1 MSVKNDLTSLLT
13 QASDPASTPEQLVTV
28 WNSTTSSR
36 VRKAVA
42 SNPNCDTATLCMA
55 SRLYIKEVIENPS
68 LELNTLFSEDPI
80 VKDIYSAYTNPVEF
94 WSKGVGRTKAKGP
107 VYRALLV
114 SPHLKS
120 WKIVESLVRCLS
132 SAEFTRELKDRDVK
146 SRVRSIAKS
155 GVDNFD
161 ISALVFF
168 LNNGVLTVPEFC
180 STLDNRSRGEF
191 HLPKKAYCEVFK
203 TVRDKT
209 DYPTLFKFVLASSN
223 YSLRHLVKSFK
234 DEDMG
239 KYLVTDECLVDLSN
253 LYKDLL
259 VCEVYQYRENYQKT
273 PTWYLARVSYN
284 DNKQSYYLSRLIW
297 DIISSRNDMAMSSL
311 DLQSLYEDIKLAKF
325 DTDYGPYKC
334 RIGFKEL
341 HLLTGRN
348 DMCQKLLDLE
358 DDSAFEFFMTG
369 GFLWDEWYAKGGPG
383 NLETM
388 VMDRMHRINETRG
401 GRYYKYSKL
410 NDYYPSV
417 EIQNSNGTMHKLEV
431 YHDAKSIEK
440 PAGSGLIPL
449 KQ

>member
-13 QASDPASTPEQLVTV
+13 QASDPTSTPEQLVAV

-55 SRLYIKEVIENPS
+55 SRLYIREVIENPS
-68 LELNTLFSEDPI
+68 LELNTLFSEDPV
-80 VKDIYSAYTNPVEF
+80 VKDIYSAYTSPGEF
-94 WSKGVGRTKAKGP
+94 WNNGLKRAKVKGP

-120 WKIVESLVRCLS
+120 WKILENLVRWLS
-132 SAEFTRELKDRDVK
+132 SAEFTRELKDQGVK

-155 GVDNFD
+155 GINNFD

-191 HLPKKAYCEVFK
+191 HLPKKTYCEIFK

-209 DYPTLFKFVLASSN
+209 DYQTLFKFVLASSN
-223 YSLRHLVKSFK
+223 YSLKHLVKSFK
-234 DEDMG
+234 DEEMR

-259 VCEVYQYRENYQKT
+259 VTEVYQSRENYHNNH
-273 PTWYLARVSYN
+273 TWYWTRVSFN
-284 DNKQSYYLSRLIW
+284 DSNQSYYLSHLVW
-297 DIISSRNDMAMSSL
+297 DIISSRNEMAMSSL
-311 DLQSLYEDIKLAKF
+311 DLERLYQDIKLAKF
-325 DTDYGPYKC
+325 DTDYGPYNC
-334 RIGFKEL
+334 RIKFKEL
-341 HLLTGRN
+341 SLLTGRN

-358 DDSAFEFFMTG
+358 DDSGFEFFMTG

-383 NLETM
+383 NLETR
-388 VMDRMHRINETRG
+388 VMDRMHRINETRN
-401 GRYYKYSKL
+401 GRYYRHSKL

-417 EIQNSNGTMHKLEV
+417 GIRNSNGTKHRSEV
-431 YHDAKSIEK
+431 YHDAKSTEK
-440 PAGSGLIPL
+440 LVGSGLILL

>member
-13 QASDPASTPEQLVTV
+13 QASDPTSTPEQLVTV

-68 LELNTLFSEDPI
+68 LELNTLFSEDPV
-80 VKDIYSAYTNPVEF
+80 VKDIYSAYTNPGEF
-94 WSKGVGRTKAKGP
+94 WDKGLTRAKVKGP

-114 SPHLKS
+114 SPHLKN
-120 WKIVESLVRCLS
+120 WRILQDLVRWLS
-132 SAEFTRELKDRDVK
+132 SAEFIRELKDQGVK
-146 SRVRSIAKS
+146 SRVRSIVKS
-155 GVDNFD
+155 GIDNFD

-180 STLDNRSRGEF
+180 STLDNRPRGEF
-191 HLPKKAYCEVFK
+191 HLPKKAYCELFK

-223 YSLRHLVKSFK
+223 YSLKHLVKSFK
-234 DEDMG
+234 DEEMR
-239 KYLVTDECLVDLSN
+239 KYLVTDECLIDLSN

-259 VCEVYQYRENYQKT
+259 VTEVYQSRENYSKN
-273 PTWYLARVSYN
+273 PTWYWARGSFN
-284 DNKQSYYLSRLIW
+284 DSKQSYYLSQLVW
-297 DIISSRNDMAMSSL
+297 DIISSRNEMAMSSL

-325 DTDYGPYKC
+325 NTDYGPYKC
-334 RIGFKEL
+334 RIRFKEL
-341 HLLTGRN
+341 DLLTGRN

-369 GFLWDEWYAKGGPG
+369 GFLWYEWYAKGGLD
-383 NLETM
+383 NLETR
-388 VMDRMHRINETRG
+388 VIDRMHRINETRG

-410 NDYYPSV
+410 KDYYPSV
-417 EIQNSNGTMHKLEV
+417 EIKNSNGIMHKSEV
-431 YHDAKSIEK
+431 YYDAKSTEK
-440 PAGSGLIPL
+440 LIGSGLIPL

>member
-13 QASDPASTPEQLVTV
+13 QASDPASTPEQLVAV

-68 LELNTLFSEDPI
+68 LELNTLFSEDPV
-80 VKDIYSAYTNPVEF
+80 VKDIYSAYTNPSEF
-94 WSKGVGRTKAKGP
+94 WDNCLRSAKVKGP

-120 WKIVESLVRCLS
+120 WRIVEGLVKSLS
-132 SAEFTRELKDRDVK
+132 SAEFSRELKDQDVR
-146 SRVRSIAKS
+146 SRVRKIAKS
-155 GVDNFD
+155 SVDNFD
-161 ISALVFF
+161 IYALVFF
-168 LNNGVLTVPEFC
+168 LNNAVLTVPEFC

-191 HLPKKAYCEVFK
+191 HLPRKTYCGIFK

-209 DYPTLFKFVLASSN
+209 DYTTLFKFVLASSN
-223 YSLRHLVKSFK
+223 YSLKHLVKSFK
-234 DEDMG
+234 DEEMR

-259 VCEVYQYRENYQKT
+259 VVEIHQHREKYREN
-273 PTWYLARVSYN
+273 PTWYWAKVSF
-284 DNKQSYYLSRLIW
+284 DDRKQSYYLSQLVW
-297 DIISSRNDMAMSSL
+297 DIISSRNEMAMSSL
-311 DLQSLYEDIKLAKF
+311 DLVRLYQDIKLAKF

-334 RIGFKEL
+334 RIKFKEL
-341 HLLTGRN
+341 DLLTGRN

-383 NLETM
+383 NLETR
-388 VMDRMHRINETRG
+388 VMDRMHRINETRN
-401 GRYYKYSKL
+401 GRYYRYSKL

-417 EIQNSNGTMHKLEV
+417 GILNSNGTKHKSEV
-431 YHDAKSIEK
+431 YHDARSTERLV
-440 PAGSGLIPL
+440 GSGLVPL

>member
-13 QASDPASTPEQLVTV
+13 QASDPTSTPEQLVTV
-28 WNSTTSSR
+28 WNSTTSPR

-68 LELNTLFSEDPI
+68 LELNTLFSEDPV
-80 VKDIYSAYTNPVEF
+80 VKDIYSAYTNPGEF
-94 WSKGVGRTKAKGP
+94 WDNGLKRAKVKGP

-120 WKIVESLVRCLS
+120 WKILENLIKWLS
-132 SAEFTRELKDRDVK
+132 SAEFTRELKDQGVK

-155 GVDNFD
+155 GIDRFN

-223 YSLRHLVKSFK
+223 YSLKHLVKSFK
-234 DEDMG
+234 DVEME

-259 VCEVYQYRENYQKT
+259 VSEIYQCRENYRNNSSRY
-273 PTWYLARVSYN
+273 WARTSYN
-284 DNKQSYYLSRLIW
+284 DSKQSYYFSQLIW
-297 DIISSRNDMAMSSL
+297 EIISSRNEMAMSSL
-311 DLQSLYEDIKLAKF
+311 DLQKLYEDIKLAKF

-334 RIGFKEL
+334 RIKFKEL
-341 HLLTGRN
+341 DLLTGRN
-348 DMCQKLLDLE
+348 DMCRKLLDLE
-358 DDSAFEFFMTG
+358 DDSTFEFFMTG
-369 GFLWDEWYAKGGPG
+369 GFLWHEWYAKGGAE
-383 NLETM
+383 NLETR
-388 VMDRMHRINETRG
+388 VMDRMHKVNETRG

-410 NDYYPSV
+410 SDYYPSV
-417 EIQNSNGTMHKLEV
+417 EIRNSNGTMHRSEV
-431 YHDAKSIEK
+431 YHDAKLTEK
-440 PAGSGLIPL
+440 LSGSGLVPL